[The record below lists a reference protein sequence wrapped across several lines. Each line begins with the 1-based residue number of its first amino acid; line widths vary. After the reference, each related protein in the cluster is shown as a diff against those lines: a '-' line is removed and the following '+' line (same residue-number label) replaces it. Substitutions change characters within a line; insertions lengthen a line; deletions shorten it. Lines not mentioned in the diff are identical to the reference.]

1 MTNEERRA
9 AILRMLLESHSPV
22 TGAQLS
28 EIFGVTR
35 QVIVADIAILR
46 ARNQPI
52 VATTQGYVILQSAP
66 LTTVRQAVAARHSA
80 SAEDLRDELYTIV
93 DNGGTVL
100 DVTVEHPVYG
110 EITGT
115 LRLSSR
121 VEADMFIAKLTQAG
135 AEPLLVLTGGL
146 HLHTIEGKDHGVIAG
161 VLQALAA
168 KGYLADEDTCRSTL
182 SRVENR
188 Q

>member
-9 AILRMLLESHSPV
+9 AILRALSDSKRPI
-22 TGAQLS
+22 TGAQFS
-28 EIFGVTR
+28 ETFGVTR
-35 QVIVADIAILR
+35 QVIVGDVAILR
-46 ARNQPI
+46 ARNEPI
-52 VATTQGYVILQSAP
+52 VATTQGYVILPASPGAV
-66 LTTVRQAVAARHSA
+66 VRQTVAARHSA
-80 SAEDLRDELYTIV
+80 SADDLQTELYAIV

-121 VEADMFIAKLTQAG
+121 AEIDMFIAKLTQAG

-146 HLHTIEGKDHGVIAG
+146 HLHTIEGRDEKIIER
-161 VLQALAA
+161 VLHALAA
-168 KGYLADEDTCRSTL
+168 KGYLADESHMQENPVRS
-182 SRVENR
+182 RK
-188 Q
+188 

>member
-9 AILRMLLESHSPV
+9 AILRALQDSDKPI

-28 EIFGVTR
+28 EAFGVTR
-35 QVIVADIAILR
+35 QVIVADVAILR
-46 ARNQPI
+46 ARNERV
-52 VATTQGYVILQSAP
+52 VATTQGYVILPASQTAV
-66 LTTVRQAVAARHSA
+66 VRQAVASRHSA
-80 SAEDLRDELYTIV
+80 SAEDLQAELYTIV

-121 VEADMFIAKLTQAG
+121 AEVDMFVAKLAQAG

-146 HLHTIEGKDHGVIAG
+146 HLHTIEGRDEKVIER
-161 VLQALAA
+161 VLLALAA
-168 KGYLADEDTCRSTL
+168 KGYLADESHMQESPVRS
-182 SRVENR
+182 RK
-188 Q
+188 

>member
-9 AILRMLLESHSPV
+9 AILRALSDSKRPI
-22 TGAQLS
+22 TGAQFS
-28 EIFGVTR
+28 GTFGVTR
-35 QVIVADIAILR
+35 QVIVADVAILR
-46 ARNQPI
+46 ARNEPI
-52 VATTQGYVILQSAP
+52 VATTQGYIILYASP
-66 LTTVRQAVAARHSA
+66 GTVVRQTIAARHSA
-80 SAEDLRDELYTIV
+80 SAEDLQAELYTIV

-121 VEADMFIAKLTQAG
+121 AEIDMFIAKLTQAG

-146 HLHTIEGKDHGVIAG
+146 HLHTVEGRDEQVIER
-161 VLQALAA
+161 VLHALAA
-168 KGYLADEDTCRSTL
+168 NGYLADERHMQ
-182 SRVENR
+182 ENPCLE
-188 Q
+188 